1 VKTILYGPVTK
12 AHLADAALFAGIEP
26 TEFVTGGTPTPP
38 FSQRPTTVIPVDPM
52 VHGEAGERQQH
63 WRMAIN
69 ADALVCVG
77 QNDHLVH
84 AANSFKLPVYQ
95 TDV

>member
-1 VKTILYGPVTK
+1 MKTILYGPVTK

-26 TEFVTGGTPTPP
+26 TEFVVGGAATLQLG
-38 FSQRPTTVIPVDPM
+38 QRPATVIPVDPM
-52 VHGEAGERQQH
+52 VGGEAGERQQH

-69 ADALVCVG
+69 GDALVCVG